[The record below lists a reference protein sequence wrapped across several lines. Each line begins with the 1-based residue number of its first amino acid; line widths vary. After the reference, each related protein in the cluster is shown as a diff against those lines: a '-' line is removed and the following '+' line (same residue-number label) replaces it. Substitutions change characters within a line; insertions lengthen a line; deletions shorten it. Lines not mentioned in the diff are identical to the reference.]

1 MILVLSNSKLEN
13 KFASMCVYLKCC
25 IKVHDVLK
33 LKGELFLRRKEKAID
48 AGTVNL
54 LISIFFLRCVKCSWK
69 SKLLHSEY
77 SLSFIPFFNV
87 ILTPK
92 EVQCTCWKSLN
103 ARAFDEK
110 NVMQWNLLQNHQSE
124 ILSAC
129 RDKYFLRNLW
139 RWRDTRTYKC
149 MHTHFQ
155 AGMSSWINHRRVCVN
170 TRRSTSALLR

>member
-1 MILVLSNSKLEN
+1 MLHKGPW
-13 KFASMCVYLKCC
+13 C
-25 IKVHDVLK
+25 IKVKGWIISLK
-33 LKGELFLRRKEKAID
+33 KGESHWCRNSEFTD
-48 AGTVNL
+48 FY
-54 LISIFFLRCVKCSWK
+54 FFLRCIKCSWK

-77 SLSFIPFFNV
+77 SLSFIPFFNI
-87 ILTPK
+87 ILMPK
-92 EVQCTCWKSLN
+92 EVQCTCWKSLK

-139 RWRDTRTYKC
+139 RWKDTRTYKC

-155 AGMSSWINHRRVCVN
+155 AGMSSWINHRRMCVN